1 MSEFSEFCRILQEK
15 SGMTIYQMAK
25 VSGMERTALN
35 RMVIGKRI
43 PKQEDVDAFCK
54 VVRANEKEKAWLREL
69 YIMEKMGKKCYDN
82 AQFIEK
88 LLQELRQMKESEKP
102 VFPPPIPNI
111 GAEYEPMKPFIEGK
125 EELERLICQ
134 LLEKEYRRKRKTELY
149 SNFPAKGNMLFMA
162 MSHFEQK
169 YGKGIPLY
177 HFFNLNVNP
186 EKYYDADCNLKVMYY
201 TLMWVLQK
209 GADYIPY
216 YTYSQ
221 LMLNDMELQMM
232 PYYLVTAGGVLLI
245 SDDFQQGIFLDN
257 PDTIH
262 FYQEKMQGIRT
273 QMKPLYQIVTV
284 QRRDAARKEIDIKF
298 TEEKVR
304 ITKQKEKGRCVAVV
318 ITESSLCEAFS
329 DYFSFLEEKKW
340 SAHGGAH
347 IEPTE
352 SSGYTT
358 EEREQF

>member
-35 RMVIGKRI
+35 RMVIGKRL

-69 YIMEKMGKKCYDN
+69 YIMEKMGKKRYDN
-82 AQFIEK
+82 GKFIEK
-88 LLQELRQMKESEKP
+88 LLQELLQLKESEKP
-102 VFPPPIPNI
+102 VFPPLPDI
-111 GAEYEPMKPFIEGK
+111 GGGYEPLKPFIEGK
-125 EELERLICQ
+125 EELERLIYQ
-134 LLEKEYRRKRKTELY
+134 LLEKEYRRKKKTELY

-162 MSHFEQK
+162 TSCFEQK
-169 YGKGIPLY
+169 YEKKIPLY

-201 TLMWVLQK
+201 TLMWVFQK

-262 FYQEKMQGIRT
+262 FYQEKMQYIRT
-273 QMKPLYQIVTV
+273 QMKPLYQIVTA
-284 QRRDAARKEIDIKF
+284 QKKDAGCKAIDIKF
-298 TEEKVR
+298 MEEKVR
-304 ITKQKEKGRCVAVV
+304 ITKQKGKGRCATVV
-318 ITESSLCEAFS
+318 IAESSLCEAFS

-347 IEPTE
+347 IEQTE

-358 EEREQF
+358 EERVQF